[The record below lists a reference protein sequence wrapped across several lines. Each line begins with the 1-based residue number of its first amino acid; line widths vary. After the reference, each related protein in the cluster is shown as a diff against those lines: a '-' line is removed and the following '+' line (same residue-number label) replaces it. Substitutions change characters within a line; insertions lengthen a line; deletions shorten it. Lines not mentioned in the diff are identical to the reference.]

1 MFRIAAA
8 TVAILG
14 LLGVWP
20 GPREAWT
27 QGTPGAQRIA
37 VVVNEEAIS
46 VRDVEARM
54 HLVIVSSAL
63 RDSGELRQR
72 LRPQI
77 LRTLIDERLQL
88 QEARRLKIPVSE
100 TEIKGA
106 LATIEQQNRL
116 PPGGIE
122 TLFERTGIDR
132 ASLVDQI
139 RATIAW
145 NKLIRLRG
153 GPAVQISEDEIDEAI
168 ADATA
173 NKDRPEYRISEIF
186 LPVDTSDQEDDVRRL
201 AERMIQQI
209 RSGADFTSI
218 ARQFSQAG
226 SAAVGGEVGWVRSN
240 QMDPE
245 LERAVAAMKPGEV
258 SEPVRTLGGF
268 YVISLAEVVVPSQ
281 RSADT
286 VLAMRQVLLPVPPG
300 SDGSAQ
306 LAQATKISETAK
318 KCTDMDDAA
327 RELKSP
333 ANPDLG
339 RVKLGEM
346 SPQLRPQV
354 ESLAVNQ
361 PTKPIKFTNVVLVL
375 MVCDRIEPRQ
385 AAPDRDDV
393 REQITRQRL
402 DQQARR
408 ILRDLRR
415 AAFVDLRG

>member
-186 LPVDTSDQEDDVRRL
+186 LPVNT
-201 AERMIQQI
+201 
-209 RSGADFTSI
+209 
-218 ARQFSQAG
+218 
-226 SAAVGGEVGWVRSN
+226 
-240 QMDPE
+240 
-245 LERAVAAMKPGEV
+245 
-258 SEPVRTLGGF
+258 
-268 YVISLAEVVVPSQ
+268 
-281 RSADT
+281 
-286 VLAMRQVLLPVPPG
+286 
-300 SDGSAQ
+300 
-306 LAQATKISETAK
+306 
-318 KCTDMDDAA
+318 
-327 RELKSP
+327 
-333 ANPDLG
+333 
-339 RVKLGEM
+339 
-346 SPQLRPQV
+346 
-354 ESLAVNQ
+354 
-361 PTKPIKFTNVVLVL
+361 
-375 MVCDRIEPRQ
+375 
-385 AAPDRDDV
+385 
-393 REQITRQRL
+393 
-402 DQQARR
+402 
-408 ILRDLRR
+408 
-415 AAFVDLRG
+415 